1 MIPTRANSTLK
12 LVKGNLRITM
22 TTERLSG
29 LAMLIKRACVA
40 SVSVCFRRKRKRDL
54 AAQEMKWEAKIPFFC
69 AVLCLW
75 LSFLLLCSEHR
86 LMMNIHYEKP
96 VCYDP
101 MVQFFA
107 KRFPLNN
114 ASCIYSVMWLSISLS
129 VINRSD
135 FTFLRVHSTLGA
147 IFVAPVPFLLGTKN
161 D

>member
-29 LAMLIKRACVA
+29 LAMLIKRACVG
-40 SVSVCFRRKRKRDL
+40 SVSVCFRRKRDGIWPRK
-54 AAQEMKWEAKIPFFC
+54 KWNERRKSHFLRGL
-69 AVLCLW
+69 VSLTLV
-75 LSFLLLCSEHR
+75 LLLCSEHR

-101 MVQFFA
+101 MVQLFA

-135 FTFLRVHSTLGA
+135 FTFLRVHSTLSA
-147 IFVAPVPFLLGTKN
+147 IFVALVPFLLGTKN